1 MSRKSAVGLAL
12 FGASL
17 SGAAVVG
24 EFIAERKILWS
35 GFLVVVLSMVVWQRN
50 RRRADDDPG

>member
-12 FGASL
+12 FGAAL